1 MPHRR
6 RWRKEAS
13 RKRCAPPR
21 RIKRLQP
28 NPLGTGAYHVV
39 EWKSGEYI
47 LLERTA
53 HYWRG
58 DEYPRI
64 RRLLFKFIPNTNTRI
79 NQLKNGEVHVVA
91 LAPWD
96 KYREIAA
103 VPSIVVARTRGN
115 AYEHVTLNERQFP
128 PFADV
133 RVRRALISAL
143 DRERYTETILD
154 GLAPVADGPIQPASW
169 AYTDRI
175 ARYRFDPGK
184 ARAQNRR

>member
-91 LAPWD
+91 LARGTSTARSRPSHRSSWPE
-96 KYREIAA
+96 RAA
-103 VPSIVVARTRGN
+103 TPTST
-115 AYEHVTLNERQFP
+115 
-128 PFADV
+128 
-133 RVRRALISAL
+133 
-143 DRERYTETILD
+143 
-154 GLAPVADGPIQPASW
+154 
-169 AYTDRI
+169 
-175 ARYRFDPGK
+175 
-184 ARAQNRR
+184 